1 MLSQIIEW
9 FKAQDPSTWAGI
21 AAAFVLFFDR
31 LSKITPTQSDNKA
44 VQFLRKVFTFLGVRV
59 PDVQ

>member
-1 MLSQIIEW
+1 MLNAIIDW
-9 FKAQDPSTWAGI
+9 FKAQDPASLAGI

-44 VQFLRKVFTFLGVRV
+44 VQVIRKVFTFLGVRV